1 MNVGPTNIKKSTNE
15 CLFPIV
21 NRRCHRELS
30 EEGEKTDGGGE
41 ARGGAGG
48 GDGGADRSG
57 METLE
62 EDEATRQLRAPP
74 IAR

>member
-1 MNVGPTNIKKSTNE
+1 MPFS
-15 CLFPIV
+15 IV
-21 NRRCHRELS
+21 NRRCHWELS

-48 GDGGADRSG
+48 GDGGADRPG

-62 EDEATRQLRAPP
+62 EDEATGQLRAPP